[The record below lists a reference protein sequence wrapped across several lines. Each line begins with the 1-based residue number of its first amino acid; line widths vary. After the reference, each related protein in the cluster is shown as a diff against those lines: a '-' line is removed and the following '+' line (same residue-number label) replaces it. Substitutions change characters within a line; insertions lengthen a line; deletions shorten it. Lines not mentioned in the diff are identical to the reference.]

1 MLQMLHVATLMGVAV
16 CIYIMGVL
24 PVRIVSV
31 SELKESTFVILLA
44 NFFQMFIVRFQKKRY
59 ICSDNTETLQ
69 EPKSEVTENE
79 RHNKNTSEVN
89 GGGKTVISTLSA
101 PKTAISIACGRTL
114 LWMFFLLCATLTTV
128 SCSDDDSE
136 PSAYD
141 RY

>member
-31 SELKESTFVILLA
+31 SELKESTFVIPRA

-59 ICSDNTETLQ
+59 ICSANTETLQ

-79 RHNKNTSEVN
+79 RHNKNTSEVH
-89 GGGKTVISTLSA
+89 GGG
-101 PKTAISIACGRTL
+101 
-114 LWMFFLLCATLTTV
+114 
-128 SCSDDDSE
+128 
-136 PSAYD
+136 
-141 RY
+141 